1 MAAFAELEM
10 LTNYIATGQLEPM
23 NLKAGRLD
31 MDGVDRD
38 LGHELLLAFWNR
50 QHHSGSVVY
59 RPVFMRDMASQG
71 PYYTPLLLNAMLFA
85 ASKHTIAQSSA
96 DDSCMDGM
104 VFRRKAEDILYRTD
118 TQLLTKS
125 SVTTAQALLL
135 MADALFS
142 WCDERSLA
150 WHYLGIA
157 INMVIDLGLH
167 ITRSAYYRDCSGEQQ
182 EIGRKLFWSAYG
194 IHS

>member
-1 MAAFAELEM
+1 M
-10 LTNYIATGQLEPM
+10 LTNYVTKGQLEPI

-31 MDGVDRD
+31 VDGVDRD
-38 LGHELLLAFWNR
+38 LGHELFLAFWNR

-71 PYYTPLLLNAMLFA
+71 PYCTPLLLNAMLFA
-85 ASKHTIAQSSA
+85 ASKHTAAQSSA
-96 DDSCMDGM
+96 DDSCMDGL

-135 MADALFS
+135 MADVLFS

-167 ITRSAYYRDCSGEQQ
+167 TLHSTYYRNCAAEGQ
-182 EIGRKLFWSAYG
+182 ETGRRLFWSTYG
-194 IHS
+194 TRCQPSPLIL

>member
-1 MAAFAELEM
+1 M
-10 LTNYIATGQLEPM
+10 LTNDVTIGQLEPI

-31 MDGVDRD
+31 MDGVDRA

-71 PYYTPLLLNAMLFA
+71 PCCTPLLLNAMLFVA
-85 ASKHTIAQSSA
+85 AKHTATQSSG
-96 DDSCMDGM
+96 DDICVDGM
-104 VFRRKAEDILYRTD
+104 VFRRKAEDILHRTD

-125 SVTTAQALLL
+125 SVATAQALLL

-150 WHYLGIA
+150 WHYLGVA

-167 ITRSAYYRDCSGEQQ
+167 TIRSMYYRDCSGENQ
-182 EIGRKLFWSAYG
+182 EIGRRLFWSAYG
-194 IHS
+194 MHSQP